1 MIAPWVKEEMAEAR
15 LGEKRLDRRLMMLLS
30 AFGERPQASIPAACG
45 GWNETSAAYRFFDNE
60 KVTPEEILASHSAAP
75 KTHT

>member
-15 LGEKRLDRRLMMLLS
+15 LGDKRLDRRLMMLLS

-45 GWNETSAAYRFFDNE
+45 G
-60 KVTPEEILASHSAAP
+60 
-75 KTHT
+75 